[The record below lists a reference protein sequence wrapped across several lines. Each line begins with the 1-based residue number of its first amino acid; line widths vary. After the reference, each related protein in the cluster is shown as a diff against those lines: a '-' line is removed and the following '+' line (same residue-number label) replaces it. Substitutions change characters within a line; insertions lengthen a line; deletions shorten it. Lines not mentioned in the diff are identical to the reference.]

1 MEKTHWAWLP
11 GRLRSAPVGRDRTH
25 HLIGGHAAR
34 QGANVAIFER
44 PLRPEGDLDRLFAVG
59 EIMTWTTFP
68 TRSTPAGIPG
78 RRTRSPQEATKGKK
92 RGWCYEYRYE

>member
-59 EIMTWTTFP
+59 GHGG
-68 TRSTPAGIPG
+68 AGVAILGGVDDPDG
-78 RRTRSPQEATKGKK
+78 YSGELDQ
-92 RGWCYEYRYE
+92 